1 MYAKT
6 LVTIAVAL
14 IGASAATFAHAF
26 PGEGATELPTAYS
39 SSVTRAAVREA
50 AIAARQ
56 AGQIAVGDQDV
67 VIDQPGPG
75 LSRAQVRAEAI
86 EAIRLG
92 LRSRGEHSP
101 VATQEQLAKIHM
113 AGLDALG
120 MTVASR

>member
-1 MYAKT
+1 MHAKT
-6 LVTIAVAL
+6 LLTFAVAL

-26 PGEGATELPTAYS
+26 PGEGATEQPTAYS

-67 VIDQPGPG
+67 VIDQPGSS
-75 LSRAQVRAEAI
+75 LTRAQVQAEAI
-86 EAIRLG
+86 EALRLG
-92 LRSRGEHSP
+92 LNSRGEHTP
-101 VATQEQLAKIHM
+101 QPTQEQLSQIRM
-113 AGLDALG
+113 AGLKALS

>member
-1 MYAKT
+1 MYVKT
-6 LVTIAVAL
+6 LLTFAVAL

-26 PGEGATELPTAYS
+26 PGEGATELPMTYS

-50 AIAARQ
+50 AIAARK
-56 AGQIAVGDQDV
+56 AGQIVVGDQDV

-92 LRSRGEHSP
+92 LNSRGEHSP
-101 VATQEQLAKIHM
+101 VPTQQQLVQIQM
-113 AGLDALG
+113 AGLKALS